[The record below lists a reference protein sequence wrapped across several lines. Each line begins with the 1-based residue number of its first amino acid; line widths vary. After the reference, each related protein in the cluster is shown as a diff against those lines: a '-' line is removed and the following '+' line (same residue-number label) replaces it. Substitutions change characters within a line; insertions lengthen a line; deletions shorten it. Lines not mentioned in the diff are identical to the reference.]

1 MKRISAIILVL
12 ISFMT
17 LAGCDILKIEE
28 SMAPP
33 KAGGIYKGIEDA
45 LQSSVEGDVTLKF
58 PREGETLSAFH
69 IISNKTDEED
79 AIAVYALGGKS
90 DTIHFNLLKR
100 RDGEWRSVYD
110 LASGASEIERLELID
125 FDGDGALEIIFS
137 YLNPINTNSGYAL
150 IDMQYEVLTVLLEDE
165 CTAFVTED
173 FNHDSRQDLLTIT
186 LDTIKRQS
194 AAQLYSFQ
202 KGKLE
207 RIGFA
212 ALDGSV
218 GAYTEP
224 VLVKYNE
231 EDTAIYIDGIKNAE
245 TLSSNQSMVTELIYF
260 DDDKL
265 IAPFSRNATR
275 VNTDTLRNF
284 SITSKDMDSDEVIE
298 IPDFL
303 YFTDEDMGEW
313 EYVSLFREY
322 DFENREL
329 VDDFTAYVNE
339 NEGYYFILSNFEGYD
354 DFTVTSKRTDNTFTV
369 KRRVGENE
377 KEIFT
382 FKKFTAEGFT
392 QTTGNYTQIYRTDKI
407 VYAVKLNEELSID
420 NIKKSFGIYED
431 R

>member
-17 LAGCDILKIEE
+17 LTGCDILNIEE
-28 SMAPP
+28 SMTPP

-45 LQSSVEGDVTLKF
+45 LQESVEGNVTLKF
-58 PREGETLSAFH
+58 PREGEKLSAFH
-69 IISNKTDEED
+69 IINNTPEAED
-79 AIAVYALGGKS
+79 AIALYALGGNN

-110 LASGASEIERLELID
+110 IASGASEIERLELID
-125 FDGDGALEIIFS
+125 FDGDGTLEIIFS

-165 CTAFVTED
+165 CTSFVTED
-173 FNHDSRQDLLTIT
+173 FDLDGRQDLLTIT
-186 LDTIKRQS
+186 LDTIKRRS
-194 AAQLYSFQ
+194 TAQLYAFQ

-224 VLVKYNE
+224 VSVKYNE
-231 EDTAIYIDGIKNAE
+231 KDTAVYIDGIKNAE
-245 TLSSNQSMVTELIYF
+245 TLSSNQSMVTELVYF
-260 DDDKL
+260 EDDNL

-275 VNTDTLRNF
+275 VNTDTLRSF
-284 SITSKDMDSDEVIE
+284 SITSKDIDNDGIIE
-298 IPDFL
+298 IPSFL

-313 EYVSLFREY
+313 EYVALFKEY
-322 DFENREL
+322 NFENREL

-339 NEGYYFILSNFEGYD
+339 NEGYYFVLSNFEGYD

-369 KRRVGENE
+369 KRRVGKNENE
-377 KEIFT
+377 LLT
-382 FKKFTAEGFT
+382 MKKFTAEGFT
-392 QTTGNYTQIYRTDKI
+392 KTTGNYTQIYRTENT
-407 VYAVKLNEELSID
+407 VYAVKLSEELSID